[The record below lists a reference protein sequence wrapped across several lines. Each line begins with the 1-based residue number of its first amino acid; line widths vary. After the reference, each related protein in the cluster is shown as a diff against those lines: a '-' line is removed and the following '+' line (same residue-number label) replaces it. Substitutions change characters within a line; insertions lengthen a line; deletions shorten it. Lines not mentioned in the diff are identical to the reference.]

1 MKKTKIIIRLKIK
14 LRLGNVVFVQ
24 KVVWLK
30 ITKLILKT
38 DIWKKNPLELRRH
51 GENLLTFKLNKNLVS
66 SSNFGLEENST
77 RDGSRGDAFS
87 LPFPPLP
94 QQDPILYREKP
105 IFYKSVN
112 KNWSKLSKI
121 THYLPPLKIYG
132 STSALDLSR
141 QVSKENL
148 YSQAGPTFLHL

>member
-1 MKKTKIIIRLKIK
+1 MFNTDFYGYFIQIKWLKEKTKIIISLKIK

-38 DIWKKNPLELRRH
+38 DIWKKKPLELRRH

-77 RDGSRGDAFS
+77 RDGSRGGGCI
-87 LPFPPLP
+87 LPPLP
-94 QQDPILYREKP
+94 PPSRE
-105 IFYKSVN
+105 
-112 KNWSKLSKI
+112 
-121 THYLPPLKIYG
+121 
-132 STSALDLSR
+132 R
-141 QVSKENL
+141 
-148 YSQAGPTFLHL
+148 